1 MSGFEDIEVVDL
13 DTIDVSNLNRQFLFK
28 ARHVGQ
34 SKAKVAAEAA
44 VEFNSAAKIVSH
56 LGNIKAP
63 EFGASFMKKFDIV
76 FNALDNAGMLRY
88 TRSHI
93 KIFP

>member
-44 VEFNSAAKIVSH
+44 MAFNSSSKIVAH

-63 EFGASFMKKFDIV
+63 EFGASFMQKFDIV
-76 FNALDNAGMLRY
+76 FNALDNAGM
-88 TRSHI
+88 
-93 KIFP
+93 